1 MKKSQSLY
9 ILLSTCWLM
18 ATIILLTLGSA
29 ISGFFTREQEFNFHL
44 NTLAKLN
51 ATVMSMETRSLQLF
65 LNELIN
71 KTVVIDTSLV
81 MMMLGLTFVILFGL
95 SYLIYSF
102 FYQKQTALELSIPD
116 FEEKVIQE
124 KEFCFEAEDHNK
136 QRQFTTAIND
146 LKNAT
151 DALAKM
157 VGKGSIAE
165 IEGDLARFELHY
177 NRIVQIAASGNL
189 ICNEIKGVHKS
200 LAKVSQ
206 RLQRL
211 AHQCRDSANFSA
223 TTQLEWKRNIMI
235 NNLRQVKESHDKVQD
250 TANHISSIHKA
261 SQRLIREVF
270 EVEKI
275 YSERNLRISSHLTT
289 IQEGAKPGFKEVD
302 HMVTSVSNM
311 KDLATGASN
320 LVSGL
325 TQRSE
330 AIMSLVHIVG
340 DLAEQINLQA
350 LNASVEAAKLG
361 NQGLGFSEIAERLC
375 KLTSRS
381 SVNCQSITELLSTI
395 QDETSKAGSQLGLVC
410 EAIEQAFTSVSQ
422 CGNTYRKAV
431 SETKYAASEL
441 HLLENE
447 FTIHLNK
454 LQEVNKMGEQS
465 TKFFEKLTDLLASDD
480 KMSNRISEET
490 NKLTAHSDRL
500 STLLAKLFHEL
511 NHCEKMLLD
520 AMNLMHELEN
530 QAAEN
535 KHATLSLRAALEEID
550 TGERAIPL
558 DDKSQRIA
566 SRHLTLLKS
575 STETLEHL
583 RLPPQVLN

>member
-1 MKKSQSLY
+1 MKKSQPIY
-9 ILLSTCWLM
+9 VLLSTCWLM
-18 ATIILLTLGSA
+18 ATVMLLTLSSS
-29 ISGFFTREQEFNFHL
+29 ISGFFTRKQEFNFY
-44 NTLAKLN
+44 LN
-51 ATVMSMETRSLQLF
+51 ALERLNAAVTSLETRNLQVF
-65 LNELIN
+65 LAEIIKN
-71 KTVVIDTSLV
+71 TVVLDSSIVIMMIFFNVLV
-81 MMMLGLTFVILFGL
+81 LIGL
-95 SYLIYSF
+95 SYVIYNF
-102 FYQKQTALELSIPD
+102 FYHKQYQLEIAIPNIDEMLQSKEIGINNEDYSKQK
-116 FEEKVIQE
+116 
-124 KEFCFEAEDHNK
+124 
-136 QRQFTTAIND
+136 QFTTAIND

-177 NRIVQIAASGNL
+177 NRIIQIAASGNL
-189 ICNEIKGVHKS
+189 ICNEIKGIHKS
-200 LAKVSQ
+200 LSKVSQ

-211 AHQCRDSANFSA
+211 AHQCRGSANFSA

-250 TANHISSIHKA
+250 TANHICSIHKA
-261 SQRLIREVF
+261 SQRLIREIF

-275 YSERNLRISSHLTT
+275 YNERNQKVSVHLAT
-289 IQEGAKPGFKEVD
+289 IQEGSKSGFKEVD

-330 AIMSLVHIVG
+330 AIMSLVHIIG

-361 NQGLGFSEIAERLC
+361 NQGIGFAEIAERLC

-395 QDETSKAGSQLGLVC
+395 QDETNKAGSQLGLVC
-410 EAIEQAFTSVSQ
+410 EAIEQAFASVSQ

-454 LQEVNKMGEQS
+454 LQEVNKMGDHS
-465 TKFFEKLTDLLASDD
+465 TKFFEKLTHLLASDD
-480 KMSNRISEET
+480 KMSNRINEET

-500 STLLAKLFHEL
+500 STLLAKQFHEL

-520 AMNLMHELEN
+520 GMHLMHELEN

-550 TGERAIPL
+550 TSESAIPL

-566 SRHLTLLKS
+566 SRHLTLLKN

>member
-1 MKKSQSLY
+1 M
-9 ILLSTCWLM
+9 T
-18 ATIILLTLGSA
+18 TIILLTLSSA
-29 ISGFFTREQEFNFHL
+29 ISGFFTREQEFNFYL
-44 NTLAKLN
+44 KALDRFNS
-51 ATVMSMETRSLQLF
+51 TVTSMETKNLQTF
-65 LNELIN
+65 LTGIVK
-71 KTVVIDTSLV
+71 KTVILDSSIVLV
-81 MMMLGLTFVILFGL
+81 MILLNVVIVIGL
-95 SYLIYSF
+95 SYLIYYI
-102 FYQKQTALELSIPD
+102 FYQKHDQLNSLDSNVED
-116 FEEKVIQE
+116 KIQD
-124 KEFCFEAEDHNK
+124 KEIGLNTEDHSK
-136 QRQFTTAIND
+136 QKLFTTAIND

-200 LAKVSQ
+200 LSKVSQ

-250 TANHISSIHKA
+250 TANHICSIHQA
-261 SQRLIREVF
+261 SQRLIREIF

-275 YSERNLRISSHLTT
+275 YSERNQRVSDHLAT
-289 IQEGAKPGFKEVD
+289 IQDGSKTGFKEVD

-330 AIMSLVHIVG
+330 AITSLVHMIG

-361 NQGLGFSEIAERLC
+361 NQGLGFAEIAERLC

-395 QDETSKAGSQLGLVC
+395 QDETNKAGSQLGLVC
-410 EAIEQAFTSVSQ
+410 DAIEQAFASVSQ

-454 LQEVNKMGEQS
+454 LQEVNKMGEHS
-465 TKFFEKLTDLLASDD
+465 TKFFHKLTDLLASDD

-500 STLLAKLFHEL
+500 STLLAKQFHEL

-520 AMNLMHELEN
+520 AMQLMHELEN

-550 TGERAIPL
+550 TSERAIPL
-558 DDKSQRIA
+558 DDNSQRIA
-566 SRHLTLLKS
+566 SRHLTLLKN

-583 RLPPQVLN
+583 RLPPQALN